1 MPKKCGEGD
10 LLILQVKV
18 RYLNLFRCFGYNTQR
33 EKIHTHTPTHTHK
46 HTHTYIYVSSVAK
59 SCPTLCDP
67 MDCSPP
73 GSSVHGI
80 LQAGI
85 LEWVTF
91 PSPGDLPNPGIELE
105 SLMSPALQVCSLPL
119 VPPGKPIHT
128 HIYKYIY
135 THTCLT
141 MTSTCGK
148 I

>member
-1 MPKKCGEGD
+1 MPKKCMEGG

-33 EKIHTHTPTHTHK
+33 GKIHTTHTHI
-46 HTHTYIYVSSVAK
+46 YIYIVVSSVAK
-59 SCPTLCDP
+59 SCPTICDP

-91 PSPGDLPNPGIELE
+91 PSPGDLPNPGVKLE

-119 VPPGKPIHT
+119 APPGKPLHT
-128 HIYKYIY
+128 H
-135 THTCLT
+135 T
-141 MTSTCGK
+141 
-148 I
+148 